1 MNEELKVGDT
11 VVPLT
16 GGPLMVVRGFRR
28 DKWDTVDCDVL
39 SKPPERT
46 FFPRELLGKWEETA
60 EEREAR
66 EARVGAA

>member
-39 SKPPERT
+39 SKPPRPT
-46 FFPRELLGKWEETA
+46 FFPRELLGKWETA

-66 EARVGAA
+66 KALPGAV